1 MKDMIQKGSIP
12 IIARKKCERL
22 SDLKTK
28 CSAKDTMSEIILTK
42 SIIFLKI
49 EHKNCFKRIYF
60 TKICSISNQFSTFA
74 IKSAFMEIHGH
85 KVKFWVSR
93 CAGALQS
100 VEIRNARRLRR
111 SLVWVAKCP
120 RSRKSWEAANHLN

>member
-42 SIIFLKI
+42 SIIFL
-49 EHKNCFKRIYF
+49 N
-60 TKICSISNQFSTFA
+60 
-74 IKSAFMEIHGH
+74 
-85 KVKFWVSR
+85 
-93 CAGALQS
+93 
-100 VEIRNARRLRR
+100 
-111 SLVWVAKCP
+111 
-120 RSRKSWEAANHLN
+120 